1 MLCRP
6 SSCHPLLPTPREA
19 VGPWLPIRSSPG
31 LWVVSRGWSWS
42 ISGAAPRKLHHSSTP
57 QTPARLTLVWS
68 GGVENVLVQTHVAH
82 TCVHTQTQTHTCTPC
97 TDMRMR
103 GHRHLCAGRGWWPCR
118 VRRGLRAALRC
129 RPCALPSS
137 PSRGSF
143 PMRFWG
149 EGSLQLPLA
158 FPPPPPLLKH
168 RLGRHCLPY
177 TLTVHLLLR
186 GTRRASW
193 NLRGGFPSPSHLCC
207 WALGRGQAGLAQT
220 GGRCVDL
227 PGGRGGRASAAV
239 IGALCKR
246 SSPGTFRSSMWAAR
260 AR

>member
-1 MLCRP
+1 MWGSFPRGDPHASPERVDASGRGRPSFPRRCLRRHPPPAAVPPAAPPIRSLATPAPDAAGSLGTRGGHVMLCRP

-158 FPPPPPLLKH
+158 FPPA
-168 RLGRHCLPY
+168 
-177 TLTVHLLLR
+177 T
-186 GTRRASW
+186 
-193 NLRGGFPSPSHLCC
+193 
-207 WALGRGQAGLAQT
+207 
-220 GGRCVDL
+220 
-227 PGGRGGRASAAV
+227 SA
-239 IGALCKR
+239 
-246 SSPGTFRSSMWAAR
+246 
-260 AR
+260 